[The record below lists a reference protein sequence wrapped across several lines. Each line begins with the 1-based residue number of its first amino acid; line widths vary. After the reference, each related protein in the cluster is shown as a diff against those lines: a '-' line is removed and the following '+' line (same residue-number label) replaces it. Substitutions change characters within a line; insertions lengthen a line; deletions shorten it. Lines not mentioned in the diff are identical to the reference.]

1 MIKRCKIKNGII
13 IGLSFLEFNYFYYRM
28 NSSNNHNNNQPF
40 KIISIMPVWDEQ
52 NIIGLSLASTKSFVY
67 EYIILIQKCTD
78 KTKEVIE
85 YCRKLWNLKIQVI
98 ETEEKI
104 RYRREKAIKLTKEYA
119 DYYIIQDADEIYY
132 ENVESQ
138 INCLIEKNITFVTAP
153 IVLIE
158 NDFRYTTDQ
167 TDNIVMVNHP
177 LFFKNVPDIYFPSIG
192 DMPWY
197 DPQHDYHKVV
207 DLNKPLKF
215 DCKIKNY
222 RRKFLREVF
231 TPWHDGNFN
240 CSIENYALQH
250 HYHVKWYKENIDSEE
265 KNIETIIS
273 FFEKNNQQNEF
284 QWNQIYDKEKYYDY
298 PFLVKYMIEKKKYKG
313 IETMDDLHLLDTIP
327 I

>member
-1 MIKRCKIKNGII
+1 
-13 IGLSFLEFNYFYYRM
+13 M
-28 NSSNNHNNNQPF
+28 NNLNIQNNKHNL

-52 NIIGLSLASTKSFVY
+52 NIIGLSLASTKSFIY

-78 KTKEVIE
+78 KTKDVIK
-85 YCRKLWNLKIQVI
+85 YCQKLWNLKIQII

-104 RYRREKAIKLTKEYA
+104 RYRRKKAIELTKEYA

-138 INCLIEKNITFVTAP
+138 IYYMIEENITFATAP

-167 TDNIVMVNHP
+167 TNNIIMVNHP
-177 LFFKNVPDIYFPSIG
+177 LFFKNVPDIYFPDIG

-197 DPQHDYHKVV
+197 DPQYSYHNIV
-207 DLNKPLKF
+207 DLKKPFKF

-240 CSIENYALQH
+240 CSIEDYAYQH
-250 HYHVKWYKENIDSEE
+250 HYHVKWYKKNINSEE

-273 FFEKNNQQNEF
+273 FFEKNNQKNEF
-284 QWNQIYDKEKYYDY
+284 QWNQLYDKEKYYDY
-298 PFLVKYMIEKKKYKG
+298 PLIVKYMIEKKKYKG
-313 IETMDDLHLLDTIP
+313 IETLDNLSLLDNLP
-327 I
+327 IINNNHNNNNKL